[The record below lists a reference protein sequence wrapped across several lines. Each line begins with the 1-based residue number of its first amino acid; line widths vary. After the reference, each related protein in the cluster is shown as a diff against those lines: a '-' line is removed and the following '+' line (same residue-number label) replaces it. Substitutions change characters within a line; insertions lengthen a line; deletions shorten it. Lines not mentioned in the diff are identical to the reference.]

1 MISHEWALTQ
11 YDGCPCKK
19 RRLGQRRVHTQRED
33 PSSTR
38 GEDAH
43 LQAKKRSLRRNQ
55 TCRRLDLGPLA
66 SSTVRKDLSDV

>member
-1 MISHEWALTQ
+1 MVGLIE
-11 YDGCPCKK
+11 YDWCSYK
-19 RRLGQRRVHTQRED
+19 RGMPQKRMLGEHKD
-33 PSSTR
+33 K
-38 GEDAH
+38 